1 MMDKENLGWEV
12 LDYLE
17 NGKICLKQ
25 EAMWL
30 MVQLKEYV
38 SAVL

>member
-1 MMDKENLGWEV
+1 MPFQVHLGAIPWG
-12 LDYLE
+12 DS
-17 NGKICLKQ
+17 IKQ

-38 SAVL
+38 SVVL